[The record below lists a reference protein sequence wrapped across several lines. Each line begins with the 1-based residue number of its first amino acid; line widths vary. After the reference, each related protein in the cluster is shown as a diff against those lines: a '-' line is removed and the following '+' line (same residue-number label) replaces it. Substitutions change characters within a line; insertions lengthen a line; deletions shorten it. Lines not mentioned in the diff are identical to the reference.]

1 MFATLCQ
8 ILINKCNKMTGNG
21 NHLNLLKRTRR
32 KLVKSHQ
39 VILFSAGFTH
49 KDFRTTVRWC
59 GGGDGGGGFAGGRT
73 GIESHNG

>member
-1 MFATLCQ
+1 MY
-8 ILINKCNKMTGNG
+8 
-21 NHLNLLKRTRR
+21 
-32 KLVKSHQ
+32 VKSHQ

-49 KDFRTTVRWC
+49 LDFRTTVRWC